1 MNARDR
7 AAGLA
12 EPHAPQ
18 AKGVRVGRFVLI
30 DTLGRGAQATVW
42 RAHDERLDREVA
54 LKLLRPGAGAISV
67 NQWLHEARAVS
78 RLSHPN
84 IVPVFEADD
93 ADGQP
98 YLVFELVRGRTLA
111 EALRC
116 AGAMPPRAA
125 VTLLRGVLE
134 ALRAAHAQGIVHRDL
149 KPSNILLDPDGRARV
164 MDFGIAARVSD
175 RVGHICG
182 TPGYMSPEAAQGS
195 TPAPTMDV
203 FAAGMILGELLVGKQ
218 LLQERDPHRA
228 LHRTVHEDVMLPES
242 DAVDAG
248 LRAIV
253 LRAVT
258 RAPGARFDSAGALV
272 AALDTWVKGLDGPT
286 GAPASNGTLDFLLRR
301 MRHKSDFPALSDAVA
316 RIQRVAASDNESLNS
331 LAAEILKDVALTH
344 KLLRLVNSAS
354 YRHAGGG
361 TISTVSRAIAL
372 VGFAG
377 VRNMALSLVLLDHL
391 NDKQHAAQLKEQFL
405 CALMAGQ
412 LASELA
418 LQARES
424 EESYLGA
431 MLHNLG
437 RLLTEFYLPE
447 EARAVREELRP
458 HAASLGDA
466 QPSAE
471 QVSQRVLGLS
481 FQQLGVGVARA
492 WGLPETL
499 QQCMRTPEGDAPTRR
514 IESRN
519 ERLRWVARACN
530 EMAEAVMRGGD
541 GAGGA
546 TPEALASRYAN
557 ALGVTPRQMIDAVET
572 SRRRLRELANAM
584 GLRLE
589 SGSAARR
596 LIDQAPG
603 MPSPVALASAIA
615 AASEPAG
622 DAATVVMPRIETVP
636 PPLPPGDVLNAGIQ
650 DVTNTLAQESF
661 RLNEV
666 LRMILETMYRA
677 LGFRCV
683 VFALRDPKSGVITGR
698 FGLGEQAQAMASQFS
713 VSVQGGTGRSS
724 DLLSAVCQ
732 KGVDTLITD
741 ATASNVAARLPAW
754 LQRNAQA
761 QTFLLLPLAMKG
773 ATFALIYADRAQPGS
788 IAAGEKE
795 LSLLRTLRNQA
806 VMAFRQAG

>member
-1 MNARDR
+1 MNAPDR
-7 AAGLA
+7 TAPLARPQAHAAGT
-12 EPHAPQ
+12 
-18 AKGVRVGRFVLI
+18 RVGRFTLL
-30 DTLGRGAQATVW
+30 DTLGQGAQATVW
-42 RAHDERLDREVA
+42 RAHDQRLDREVA
-54 LKLLRPGAGAISV
+54 LKLLLPGAATLSV

-84 IVPVFEADD
+84 IVPVFEADE

-111 EALRC
+111 EALR
-116 AGAMPPRAA
+116 AGGAMTPRAA

-175 RVGHICG
+175 GVGHVCG
-182 TPGYMSPEAAQGS
+182 TPGYMSPEAAQGM
-195 TPAPTMDV
+195 APVAAMDV
-203 FAAGMILGELLVGKQ
+203 FAAGMILGELLTGRA
-218 LLQERDPHRA
+218 LLQERDAQRA
-228 LHRTVHEDVMLPES
+228 LHRTIHDDVVLPES
-242 DAVDAG
+242 EAIDAT

-253 LRAVT
+253 QRALART
-258 RAPGARFDSAGALV
+258 PGSRFDSV
-272 AALDTWVKGLDGPT
+272 AALVTALDAWVQATDGPAA
-286 GAPASNGTLDFLLRR
+286 APVSNGTLDFLLRR

-354 YRHAGGG
+354 FRHAGGG

-377 VRNMALSLVLLDHL
+377 VRNMALSLVLLDHMH
-391 NDKQHAAQLKEQFL
+391 DKRHAAQLKEQFL

-412 LASELA
+412 LASELT
-418 LQARES
+418 LQSRGS

-431 MLHNLG
+431 LLHNLG

-447 EARAVREELRP
+447 EARAIRDELRP
-458 HAASLGDA
+458 HAARLGDTA
-466 QPSAE
+466 PTSE
-471 QVSQRVLGLS
+471 QASQRVLGLG

-499 QQCMRTPEGDAPTRR
+499 QQCMRTPEGDPPGRCVDSA
-514 IESRN
+514 N
-519 ERLRWVARACN
+519 ERLRWLARACN
-530 EMAEAVMRGGD
+530 EMAEAVMRGD
-541 GAGGA
+541 EGAGA
-546 TPEALASRYAN
+546 TPEMLAVRYAT
-557 ALGVTPRQMIDAVET
+557 ALGVAPRQMTQAVEA
-572 SRRRLRELANAM
+572 SRRKLRELADAM

-589 SGSAARR
+589 TDSPARR
-596 LIDQAPG
+596 LIEPPGTAP
-603 MPSPVALASAIA
+603 PA
-615 AASEPAG
+615 AAMAPAAPA
-622 DAATVVMPRIETVP
+622 DAATLVQPRVDTVP
-636 PPLPPGDVLNAGIQ
+636 PALPSTDVLTAGIQ

-683 VFALRDPKSGVITGR
+683 VFALRDPKTGIITGR
-698 FGLGEQAQAMASQFS
+698 FGLGDGAQALAAQFN
-713 VSVQGGTGRSS
+713 VPLHGGAAKAQ
-724 DLLSAVCQ
+724 DLLAAVCH
-732 KGVDTLITD
+732 KGVDTLIAD
-741 ATASNVAARLPAW
+741 ATAPNVATRLPAW
-754 LQRNAQA
+754 LRRQPQV
-761 QTFLLLPLAMKG
+761 QTFLLLPMAMKG
-773 ATFALIYADRAQPGS
+773 ATFALIYADRAQAGS

-806 VMAFRQAG
+806 LMAFRQAG

>member
-1 MNARDR
+1 MNAPDR
-7 AAGLA
+7 IAGLSRSQ
-12 EPHAPQ
+12 PHA
-18 AKGVRVGRFVLI
+18 AGVRVGRFRLI

-54 LKLLRPGAGAISV
+54 LKLLLPGAEAISV
-67 NQWLHEARAVS
+67 HQWLHEARAVS

-93 ADGQP
+93 ANGQP

-111 EALRC
+111 EALR
-116 AGAMPPRAA
+116 AGGAMPPRAA

-149 KPSNILLDPDGRARV
+149 KPSNILLDPDGRPRV

-182 TPGYMSPEAAQGS
+182 TPGYMSPEAAQG
-195 TPAPTMDV
+195 TAPTAAMDV
-203 FAAGMILGELLVGKQ
+203 FAAGMILGELLSGKP

-228 LHRTVHEDVMLPES
+228 LHRTIHEDVMLPES
-242 DAVDAG
+242 DAIDAA

-253 LRAVT
+253 QRAVART
-258 RAPGARFDSAGALV
+258 AGSRFDSAAALV
-272 AALDTWVKGLDGPT
+272 AALDAWIKATDGPAS
-286 GAPASNGTLDFLLRR
+286 APESNGTLDFLLRR
-301 MRHKSDFPALSDAVA
+301 MRHKSDFPALSDAVV

-344 KLLRLVNSAS
+344 KLLRLVNTAS
-354 YRHAGGG
+354 FRHAGGG

-377 VRNMALSLVLLDHL
+377 VRNMALSLVLLDHMH
-391 NDKQHAAQLKEQFL
+391 DKHHAAQLKEQFL

-412 LASELA
+412 LASELTV
-418 LQARES
+418 QAGQS
-424 EESYLGA
+424 EQSYLGA

-447 EARAVREELRP
+447 EARAIREELRP
-458 HAASLGDA
+458 HAARLGDA
-466 QPSAE
+466 APTAE
-471 QVSQRVLGLS
+471 QASQRVLGLT

-492 WGLPETL
+492 WGLPESL
-499 QQCMRTPEGDAPTRR
+499 QQCMRTPEGDAPARLVEPGT
-514 IESRN
+514 

-530 EMAEAVMRGGD
+530 EMAEAVMRGD
-541 GAGGA
+541 HGAGGA
-546 TPEALASRYAN
+546 TPETLATRYAT
-557 ALGVTPRQMIDAVET
+557 ALGVSPRQMAQAVEA
-572 SRRRLRELANAM
+572 SRRKLRELADAM

-589 SGSAARR
+589 SDSPARR
-596 LIDQAPG
+596 LIERAPSVA
-603 MPSPVALASAIA
+603 SPAAMASAGAPIA
-615 AASEPAG
+615 EAQ
-622 DAATVVMPRIETVP
+622 TLVTPRIETVP
-636 PPLPPGDVLNAGIQ
+636 PALPPGDVLNAGIQ
-650 DVTNTLAQESF
+650 DVVNTLAQESF

-683 VFALRDPKSGVITGR
+683 VFALKDPKSGVVTGR
-698 FGLGEQAQAMASQFS
+698 FGLGEGVQALVPQFT
-713 VSVQGGTGRSS
+713 VSLQGGQGKAP
-724 DLLSAVCQ
+724 DLLAAVCH
-732 KGVDTLITD
+732 KGVDTLIAD
-741 ATASNVAARLPAW
+741 ATTANVAARLPAW
-754 LQRNAQA
+754 LRRQPQA
-761 QTFLLLPLAMKG
+761 QTFLLLPMAMKG

-806 VMAFRQAG
+806 VMAFRQAS

>member
-1 MNARDR
+1 MNAPDR
-7 AAGLA
+7 TAGLTPA
-12 EPHAPQ
+12 MAHA
-18 AKGVRVGRFVLI
+18 AGVRVGRFVLI

-54 LKLLRPGAGAISV
+54 LKLLLPGAEAISV

-93 ADGQP
+93 AGGQP

-111 EALRC
+111 EALR
-116 AGAMPPRAA
+116 AGGAMPPRAA

-149 KPSNILLDPDGRARV
+149 KPSNILLDPDGRPRV

-182 TPGYMSPEAAQGS
+182 TPGYMSPEAAQGAAP
-195 TPAPTMDV
+195 TPAMDV
-203 FAAGMILGELLVGKQ
+203 FAAGMILGELLHGKA

-228 LHRTVHEDVMLPES
+228 LHRTIHEDVLLPES
-242 DAVDAG
+242 DAIDAG

-253 LRAVT
+253 QRALA
-258 RAPGARFDSAGALV
+258 RAAGSRFDSAAALV
-272 AALDTWVKGLDGPT
+272 AALDAWIQATDGPA

-354 YRHAGGG
+354 FRHAGGG

-377 VRNMALSLVLLDHL
+377 VRNMALSLVLLDHMH
-391 NDKQHAAQLKEQFL
+391 DKRHAAQLKEQFL

-412 LASELA
+412 LASELT

-431 MLHNLG
+431 LLHNLG

-447 EARAVREELRP
+447 EARAIRDELRP
-458 HAASLGDA
+458 HAARLGA
-466 QPSAE
+466 AAPTAE
-471 QVSQRVLGLS
+471 QASQRVLGLS
-481 FQQLGVGVARA
+481 YQQLGVGVARA
-492 WGLPETL
+492 WGRPETL
-499 QQCMRTPEGDAPTRR
+499 QQCMRTPEGDAPGRLV
-514 IESRN
+514 ESGT

-530 EMAEAVMRGGD
+530 EMAEAVMRGDAD
-541 GAGGA
+541 GGGT
-546 TPEALASRYAN
+546 TPEALATRYAT
-557 ALGVTPRQMIDAVET
+557 ALGVSPRQMVQAVEA
-572 SRRRLRELANAM
+572 SRRKLRELADAM

-589 SGSAARR
+589 SDSPARR
-596 LIDQAPG
+596 LIDRAPS
-603 MPSPVALASAIA
+603 MPSPAALANA
-615 AASEPAG
+615 AAPST
-622 DAATVVMPRIETVP
+622 DAPTLVAPRVETVP
-636 PPLPPGDVLNAGIQ
+636 PALPPGDVLNAGIQ
-650 DVTNTLAQESF
+650 DVINTLAQESF

-683 VFALRDPKSGVITGR
+683 VFALKDPKTGIVTGR
-698 FGLGEQAQAMASQFS
+698 FGLGEGAPALVQQFT
-713 VSVQGGTGRSS
+713 VSLQGGQAKAP
-724 DLLSAVCQ
+724 DLLAAVCH
-732 KGVDTLITD
+732 KGVDTLIAD
-741 ATASNVAARLPAW
+741 ATTANVAARLPAW
-754 LQRNAQA
+754 LRRQPQA
-761 QTFLLLPLAMKG
+761 QTFLLLPMAMKG

-806 VMAFRQAG
+806 VMAFRQAS

>member
-1 MNARDR
+1 
-7 AAGLA
+7 
-12 EPHAPQ
+12 
-18 AKGVRVGRFVLI
+18 
-30 DTLGRGAQATVW
+30 VW
-42 RAHDERLDREVA
+42 RAHDQRLDREVA
-54 LKLLRPGAGAISV
+54 LKLLLPGAETLSV

-84 IVPVFEADD
+84 IVPVFEADE

-111 EALRC
+111 EALR
-116 AGAMPPRAA
+116 AGGAMTPRAA

-175 RVGHICG
+175 GVGHICG
-182 TPGYMSPEAAQGS
+182 TPGYMSPEAAQGLPP
-195 TPAPTMDV
+195 TPAMDV
-203 FAAGMILGELLVGKQ
+203 FAAGMILGELLIGRQ

-228 LHRTVHEDVMLPES
+228 LHRTIHEDVALPES
-242 DAVDAG
+242 DAIDAS

-253 LRAVT
+253 QRALT
-258 RAPGARFDSAGALV
+258 RTPGVRYDGAGAMG
-272 AALDTWVKGLDGPT
+272 AALDAWVQSADGPPA
-286 GAPASNGTLDFLLRR
+286 APSSNGTLDFLLRR

-354 YRHAGGG
+354 FRHAGGG

-377 VRNMALSLVLLDHL
+377 VRNMALSLVLLDHMH
-391 NDKQHAAQLKEQFL
+391 DKRHAAQLKEQFL

-412 LASELA
+412 LASELT

-431 MLHNLG
+431 LLHNLG

-447 EARAVREELRP
+447 EARAIREELRP
-458 HAASLGDA
+458 HAARLGNA
-466 QPSAE
+466 APTAE
-471 QVSQRVLGLS
+471 QASQRVLGLG
-481 FQQLGVGVARA
+481 FQQLGIGVARA

-499 QQCMRTPEGDAPTRR
+499 QQCMRTPEGDPPSRR
-514 IESRN
+514 VDGGA
-519 ERLRWVARACN
+519 ERLRWLARACN
-530 EMAEAVMRGGD
+530 EMAEAAMRVDESTGPM
-541 GAGGA
+541 
-546 TPEALASRYAN
+546 PEALAARYAT
-557 ALGVTPRQMIDAVET
+557 ALGVAPRQMMQAVDA
-572 SRRRLRELANAM
+572 SRRKLRELAHAM

-589 SGSAARR
+589 GDSPARR
-596 LIDQAPG
+596 LIETPSAP
-603 MPSPVALASAIA
+603 SVA
-615 AASEPAG
+615 AAANAAAPAVDAASV
-622 DAATVVMPRIETVP
+622 DAATLVMPRIETVP
-636 PPLPPGDVLNAGIQ
+636 PARPATEVLNAGIQ

-683 VFALRDPKSGVITGR
+683 LFALKDPKTGVLTGR
-698 FGLGEQAQAMASQFS
+698 FGLGEGASSLAAQCT
-713 VSVQGGTGRSS
+713 VLLQGSEARAQ
-724 DLLSAVCQ
+724 DLLAAVCH
-732 KGVDTLITD
+732 KGVDTLIAD
-741 ATASNVAARLPAW
+741 ATAANVAARLPAW
-754 LQRNAQA
+754 LRREPRA
-761 QTFLLLPLAMKG
+761 QTFLLLPMAMKG
-773 ATFALIYADRAQPGS
+773 STFALIYADRAQAGS

>member
-1 MNARDR
+1 MNAPERAGSLAR
-7 AAGLA
+7 PGSHAAGA
-12 EPHAPQ
+12 
-18 AKGVRVGRFVLI
+18 RVGRFVLV

-42 RAHDERLDREVA
+42 RAHDQRLDREVA
-54 LKLLRPGAGAISV
+54 LKLLLPGAETLSV

-84 IVPVFEADD
+84 IVPVFEADE

-111 EALRC
+111 EALR
-116 AGAMPPRAA
+116 AGGAMTARAA
-125 VTLLRGVLE
+125 VALLRGVLE

-149 KPSNILLDPDGRARV
+149 KPSNILLDPDGRPRV

-175 RVGHICG
+175 GVGHVCG
-182 TPGYMSPEAAQGS
+182 TPGYMSPEAAQGLAP
-195 TPAPTMDV
+195 TPAMDV
-203 FAAGMILGELLVGKQ
+203 FAAGMILGELLAGRA
-218 LLQERDPHRA
+218 LLHERDPQRA
-228 LHRTVHEDVMLPES
+228 LHRTIHEDVVLPES

-248 LRAIV
+248 LRAI
-253 LRAVT
+253 LQRALART
-258 RAPGARFDSAGALV
+258 PGARFDSAGALV
-272 AALDTWVKGLDGPT
+272 NALDAWVQATDGASA
-286 GAPASNGTLDFLLRR
+286 APASNGTLDFLLRR

-354 YRHAGGG
+354 FRHAGGG

-377 VRNMALSLVLLDHL
+377 VRNMALSLVLLDHMH
-391 NDKQHAAQLKEQFL
+391 DKRHAAQLKEQFL

-412 LASELA
+412 LASELS

-431 MLHNLG
+431 LLHNLG

-447 EARAVREELRP
+447 EARAIREELRP
-458 HAASLGDA
+458 HAARLGDA
-466 QPSAE
+466 APTPE
-471 QVSQRVLGLS
+471 QASQRVLGLG
-481 FQQLGVGVARA
+481 FQQLGIGVARA

-499 QQCMRTPEGDAPTRR
+499 QQCMRTPEGDPPARR
-514 IESRN
+514 IDGGG
-519 ERLRWVARACN
+519 ERVRWLARACN
-530 EMAEAVMRGGD
+530 EMAEAALRGNEST
-541 GAGGA
+541 GA
-546 TPEALASRYAN
+546 TPDALAARYAA
-557 ALGVTPRQMIDAVET
+557 ALGVSARQMTQAFDA
-572 SRRRLRELANAM
+572 SRGKLRELADAM

-589 SGSAARR
+589 SDSPARR
-596 LIDQAPG
+596 LIEAPSTAPTAG
-603 MPSPVALASAIA
+603 PANSPAPA
-615 AASEPAG
+615 A
-622 DAATVVMPRIETVP
+622 DAATIVVPPRVQTVP
-636 PPLPPGDVLNAGIQ
+636 PALPPSDVLTAGIQ

-683 VFALRDPKSGVITGR
+683 VFALKDPKTGVITGR
-698 FGLGEQAQAMASQFS
+698 FGLGEGAQALAAQFA
-713 VSVQGGTGRSS
+713 VPLHGGSAKAQ
-724 DLLSAVCQ
+724 DLLAAVCH
-732 KGVDTLITD
+732 KGVDTLIAD
-741 ATASNVAARLPAW
+741 AGAANVAARLPAW
-754 LQRNAQA
+754 LRRQPQA
-761 QTFLLLPLAMKG
+761 QTLLLLPLMMKG

-806 VMAFRQAG
+806 LMAFRQTG

>member
-1 MNARDR
+1 MNAPDR
-7 AAGLA
+7 MAALA
-12 EPHAPQ
+12 RPQ
-18 AKGVRVGRFVLI
+18 AHASGARVGRFVLQ

-54 LKLLRPGAGAISV
+54 LKLLLPGAAGISL

-111 EALRC
+111 EALR
-116 AGAMPPRAA
+116 AGGAMTARAA

-134 ALRAAHAQGIVHRDL
+134 ALRAAHGQGIVHRDL
-149 KPSNILLDPDGRARV
+149 KPSNILLDPDGRPRV

-175 RVGHICG
+175 SVGHICG
-182 TPGYMSPEAAQGS
+182 TPGYMSPEAAQGLAP
-195 TPAPTMDV
+195 TPAMDV
-203 FAAGMILGELLVGKQ
+203 YAAGMVLGELLTGGP
-218 LLQERDPHRA
+218 LLRERDPHRA
-228 LHRTVHEDVMLPES
+228 LQRTIDEDVVLPES
-242 DAVDAG
+242 DAIDAG

-253 LRAVT
+253 QRAVA
-258 RAPGARFDSAGALV
+258 RKPGSRFDSAGALV
-272 AALDTWVKGLDGPT
+272 AALDAWVQATDGPST
-286 GAPASNGTLDFLLRR
+286 APASNGTLDFLLRR

-354 YRHAGGG
+354 FRHAGGG

-377 VRNMALSLVLLDHL
+377 VRNMALSLVLLDHMH
-391 NDKQHAAQLKEQFL
+391 DKRHAAQLKEQFL

-412 LASELA
+412 LASELT

-431 MLHNLG
+431 LLHNLG

-447 EARAVREELRP
+447 EARAIREELRP
-458 HAASLGDA
+458 HAARLGDA
-466 QPSAE
+466 APTAE
-471 QVSQRVLGLS
+471 QASQRVLGLG
-481 FQQLGVGVARA
+481 FQQLGIGVARA

-499 QQCMRTPEGDAPTRR
+499 QQCMRTPEGDPPTRR
-514 IESRN
+514 IDAAA
-519 ERLRWVARACN
+519 ERLRWLARTCN
-530 EMAEAVMRGGD
+530 EMAEAAMRID
-541 GAGGA
+541 EAAGPL
-546 TPEALASRYAN
+546 PETLAARYAT
-557 ALGVTPRQMIDAVET
+557 ALGVAPRQMMQAMEA
-572 SRRRLRELANAM
+572 SRRKLRELADAM

-589 SGSAARR
+589 ADSPARR
-596 LIDQAPG
+596 LLEGAGLTP
-603 MPSPVALASAIA
+603 A
-615 AASEPAG
+615 AASVAG
-622 DAATVVMPRIETVP
+622 GAAQAEAATLVVPRIETVP
-636 PPLPPGDVLNAGIQ
+636 PAQPPTDVLTAGIQ

-677 LGFRCV
+677 LGFRCI
-683 VFALRDPKSGVITGR
+683 VFALRDPKAGVITGR
-698 FGLGEQAQAMASQFS
+698 FGLGEGAQALASQFS
-713 VSVQGGTGRSS
+713 VPLHDGQAKAQ

-732 KGVDTLITD
+732 KGVDTLIAD
-741 ATASNVAARLPAW
+741 ATAANVATRLPAW
-754 LQRNAQA
+754 LRRQPQA
-761 QTFLLLPLAMKG
+761 QTFLLLPLVMKG
-773 ATFALIYADRAQPGS
+773 STFALIYADRAPAGS

>member
-1 MNARDR
+1 
-7 AAGLA
+7 
-12 EPHAPQ
+12 
-18 AKGVRVGRFVLI
+18 
-30 DTLGRGAQATVW
+30 
-42 RAHDERLDREVA
+42 
-54 LKLLRPGAGAISV
+54 
-67 NQWLHEARAVS
+67 
-78 RLSHPN
+78 
-84 IVPVFEADD
+84 VFEADE

-111 EALRC
+111 EALRSG
-116 AGAMPPRAA
+116 GALTPRAA

-175 RVGHICG
+175 GAGHICG
-182 TPGYMSPEAAQGS
+182 TPGYMSPEAAQGLPP
-195 TPAPTMDV
+195 TPTMDV
-203 FAAGMILGELLVGKQ
+203 FAAGMILGELLTGKQ
-218 LLQERDPHRA
+218 LLQERDPPRA
-228 LHRTVHEDVMLPES
+228 LQRTIHEDVLLPES
-242 DAVDAG
+242 DAVDAN

-253 LRAVT
+253 QRAVA
-258 RAPGARFDSAGALV
+258 RAPGARFDGAGALIS
-272 AALDTWVKGLDGPT
+272 ALDAWVQATDGP
-286 GAPASNGTLDFLLRR
+286 GAAPASNGTLDFLLRR

-354 YRHAGGG
+354 FRHAGGG

-377 VRNMALSLVLLDHL
+377 VRNMALSLVLLDHMH
-391 NDKQHAAQLKEQFL
+391 DKRHAAQLKEQFL

-412 LASELA
+412 LASELT

-431 MLHNLG
+431 LLHNLG

-447 EARAVREELRP
+447 EARAIRDELRP
-458 HAASLGDA
+458 HAARLGGA
-466 QPSAE
+466 APTPE
-471 QVSQRVLGLS
+471 QASQRVLGLG
-481 FQQLGVGVARA
+481 FQQLGIGVARA

-499 QQCMRTPEGDAPTRR
+499 QHCMRTPEGDPPSRR
-514 IESRN
+514 IDTSA
-519 ERLRWVARACN
+519 ERLRWLARACN
-530 EMAEAVMRGGD
+530 EMSEAALRTD
-541 GAGGA
+541 DNGA
-546 TPEALASRYAN
+546 TPETLAARYAG
-557 ALGVTPRQMIDAVET
+557 ALGVAPRQITQAFEA
-572 SRRRLRELANAM
+572 SRRKLRELADAM

-589 SGSAARR
+589 SDSPARR
-596 LIDQAPG
+596 LIDPPSVSAPTVVA
-603 MPSPVALASAIA
+603 PSA
-615 AASEPAG
+615 APA
-622 DAATVVMPRIETVP
+622 DATLVMPRVETVP
-636 PPLPPGDVLNAGIQ
+636 PALPPTDVLTAGIQ

-683 VFALRDPKSGVITGR
+683 VFALKDPKTGILTGR
-698 FGLGEQAQAMASQFS
+698 FGLGEGASALASQFS
-713 VSVQGGTGRSS
+713 VPLRGEPAKAQ
-724 DLLSAVCQ
+724 DLLAAVCH
-732 KGVDTLITD
+732 KGVDTLIAD
-741 ATASNVAARLPAW
+741 AAAPNVAARLPAW
-754 LQRNAQA
+754 LRCQPQA
-761 QTFLLLPLAMKG
+761 QTFLLLPMMMKG
-773 ATFALIYADRAQPGS
+773 ATFALIYADRAQAGS

-806 VMAFRQAG
+806 VMAFRQAS

>member
-1 MNARDR
+1 MNAPDR
-7 AAGLA
+7 MAALA
-12 EPHAPQ
+12 QPQ
-18 AKGVRVGRFVLI
+18 AHACGARVGRFVLQDI
-30 DTLGRGAQATVW
+30 LGRGAQATVW

-54 LKLLRPGAGAISV
+54 LKLLLPGAAGISV

-111 EALRC
+111 EALR
-116 AGAMPPRAA
+116 AGGAMTARAA

-134 ALRAAHAQGIVHRDL
+134 ALRAAHGQGIVHRDL
-149 KPSNILLDPDGRARV
+149 KPSNILLDPDGRPRV
-164 MDFGIAARVSD
+164 MDFGIAARASD
-175 RVGHICG
+175 GVGHICG
-182 TPGYMSPEAAQGS
+182 TPGYMSPEAAQGLAP
-195 TPAPTMDV
+195 TPAMDV
-203 FAAGMILGELLVGKQ
+203 YAAGMILGELLTGGP
-218 LLQERDPHRA
+218 LLRERDPHRA
-228 LHRTVHEDVMLPES
+228 LRRTIDEDVVLPES
-242 DAVDAG
+242 DAIDAG

-253 LRAVT
+253 QRAVA
-258 RAPGARFDSAGALV
+258 RSPGSRFDSAGALV
-272 AALDTWVKGLDGPT
+272 AALDAWVQATDGP
-286 GAPASNGTLDFLLRR
+286 GVAPASNGTLDFLLRR

-354 YRHAGGG
+354 FRHAGGG

-377 VRNMALSLVLLDHL
+377 VRNMALSLVLLDHMH
-391 NDKQHAAQLKEQFL
+391 DKRHAAQLKEQFL

-412 LASELA
+412 LASELT

-431 MLHNLG
+431 LLHNLG

-447 EARAVREELRP
+447 EARAIREELRP
-458 HAASLGDA
+458 HAARLGDA
-466 QPSAE
+466 APTAE
-471 QVSQRVLGLS
+471 QASQRVLGLG
-481 FQQLGVGVARA
+481 FQQLGIGVARA

-499 QQCMRTPEGDAPTRR
+499 QQCMRTPEGDPPTRR
-514 IESRN
+514 IDAGA
-519 ERLRWVARACN
+519 ERLRWLARTCN
-530 EMAEAVMRGGD
+530 EMAEAAMRTD
-541 GAGGA
+541 EAAGPL
-546 TPEALASRYAN
+546 PETLAARYAP
-557 ALGVTPRQMIDAVET
+557 ALGMAPRQMMQAMEA
-572 SRRRLRELANAM
+572 SRRKLRELADAM

-589 SGSAARR
+589 ADSPARR
-596 LIDQAPG
+596 LIE
-603 MPSPVALASAIA
+603 SASLTPA
-615 AASEPAG
+615 AASVAG
-622 DAATVVMPRIETVP
+622 DAQAEAATLVMPRIETVP
-636 PPLPPGDVLNAGIQ
+636 PALPPTDVLTAGIQ

-677 LGFRCV
+677 LGFRCI
-683 VFALRDPKSGVITGR
+683 VFALRDPKAGVITGR
-698 FGLGEQAQAMASQFS
+698 FGLGEGAQALVAQFS
-713 VSVQGGTGRSS
+713 VSLHDGQTKAQ

-732 KGVDTLITD
+732 KGVDTLIAD
-741 ATASNVAARLPAW
+741 ATAANVATRLPAW
-754 LQRNAQA
+754 LRRQPQA
-761 QTFLLLPLAMKG
+761 QTFLLLPLVMKG
-773 ATFALIYADRAQPGS
+773 STFALIYADRTPAGS

>member
-1 MNARDR
+1 MNAPDR

-12 EPHAPQ
+12 RPHAH
-18 AKGVRVGRFVLI
+18 AAGGRVGRFVLI

-54 LKLLRPGAGAISV
+54 LKLLLPGAEAISV

-93 ADGQP
+93 ANGQP
-98 YLVFELVRGRTLA
+98 YLVIELVRGRTLA
-111 EALRC
+111 EALR
-116 AGAMPPRAA
+116 AGGSMPPRAA
-125 VTLLRGVLE
+125 VNLLRGVLE

-182 TPGYMSPEAAQGS
+182 TPGYMSPEAAQG
-195 TPAPTMDV
+195 TAPTPTMDV
-203 FAAGMILGELLVGKQ
+203 FAAGMILGELLTGKQ
-218 LLQERDPHRA
+218 LLRERDPHRA
-228 LHRTVHEDVMLPES
+228 LHRTIHEDVVMPES
-242 DAVDAG
+242 DAIDAG

-253 LRAVT
+253 QRAVA
-258 RAPGARFDSAGALV
+258 RAPGARFEGAGALV
-272 AALDTWVKGLDGPT
+272 AALDAWIQATDGPA

-301 MRHKSDFPALSDAVA
+301 MRHKSDFPALSDAVV

-354 YRHAGGG
+354 FRHAGGG

-377 VRNMALSLVLLDHL
+377 VRNMALSLVLLDHMH
-391 NDKQHAAQLKEQFL
+391 DKQHAGQLKEQFL

-412 LASELA
+412 LASELT

-431 MLHNLG
+431 LLHNLG

-447 EARAVREELRP
+447 EANAIRDELRP
-458 HAASLGDA
+458 HAARLGDA
-466 QPSAE
+466 APTAE
-471 QVSQRVLGLS
+471 QTSQRVLGLS

-492 WGLPETL
+492 WGLPESL
-499 QQCMRTPEGDAPTRR
+499 QQCMRTPEGDAPVRR
-514 IESRN
+514 IESGN

-530 EMAEAVMRGGD
+530 EMAEAVMRGDG

-546 TPEALASRYAN
+546 TPETLAARYAT
-557 ALGVTPRQMIDAVET
+557 ALGVSPRQMAQAVEA
-572 SRRRLRELANAM
+572 SRRKLRELADAM
-584 GLRLE
+584 GLRLA
-589 SGSAARR
+589 SDSPARR
-596 LIDQAPG
+596 LIEHTPS
-603 MPSPVALASAIA
+603 MPSPAGLASTVA
-615 AASEPAG
+615 AAADATRE
-622 DAATVVMPRIETVP
+622 AATLVVPRAQTVP
-636 PPLPPGDVLNAGIQ
+636 PALPPGDVLNAGIQ
-650 DVTNTLAQESF
+650 DVINTLAQESF

-683 VFALRDPKSGVITGR
+683 VFALKDPRSGVISGR
-698 FGLGEQAQAMASQFS
+698 FGLGDNAQAMASQFS
-713 VSVQGGTGRSS
+713 VSMQGSPGKPS
-724 DLLSAVCQ
+724 DLLTAVCH
-732 KGVDTLITD
+732 KGVDTLIAD
-741 ATASNVAARLPAW
+741 ATAPNVAARLPAW

-761 QTFLLLPLAMKG
+761 QTFLLLPMSMKG

>member
-1 MNARDR
+1 MNAPDR
-7 AAGLA
+7 AAGLGRSQ
-12 EPHAPQ
+12 PHA
-18 AKGVRVGRFVLI
+18 AGVRVGRFVLI

-54 LKLLRPGAGAISV
+54 LKLLLPGAEAISV

-111 EALRC
+111 EALR
-116 AGAMPPRAA
+116 AGGAMPPRAA

-149 KPSNILLDPDGRARV
+149 KPSNILLDPDGRPRV

-182 TPGYMSPEAAQGS
+182 TPGYMSPEAAQGAAP
-195 TPAPTMDV
+195 TPAMDV
-203 FAAGMILGELLVGKQ
+203 FAAGMILGELLSGRP

-228 LHRTVHEDVMLPES
+228 LHRTIHEDVLLPES
-242 DAVDAG
+242 DAIDAG

-253 LRAVT
+253 QRALART
-258 RAPGARFDSAGALV
+258 AGSRFDSAGALV
-272 AALDTWVKGLDGPT
+272 AALDAWIQATDGPAS
-286 GAPASNGTLDFLLRR
+286 APASNGTLDFLLRR
-301 MRHKSDFPALSDAVA
+301 MRHKSDFPALSDAVV

-354 YRHAGGG
+354 FRHGGGG

-377 VRNMALSLVLLDHL
+377 VRNMALSLVLLDHMH
-391 NDKQHAAQLKEQFL
+391 DKKHAAQLKEQFL

-412 LASELA
+412 LASELT
-418 LQARES
+418 LQTGQS
-424 EESYLGA
+424 EQSYLGA
-431 MLHNLG
+431 LLHNLG

-447 EARAVREELRP
+447 EASAIREELRP
-458 HAASLGDA
+458 HAARVGNA
-466 QPSAE
+466 APTAE
-471 QVSQRVLGLS
+471 QTSQRVLGLS

-499 QQCMRTPEGDAPTRR
+499 QQCMRTPEGDAPARLVEAGTD
-514 IESRN
+514 
-519 ERLRWVARACN
+519 RLRWIVRACN
-530 EMAEAVMRGGD
+530 EIAEAVMRGDD
-541 GAGGA
+541 GTGGA
-546 TPEALASRYAN
+546 TPEALAARYAT
-557 ALGVTPRQMIDAVET
+557 ALGVSPRQMAEAVET
-572 SRRRLRELANAM
+572 SRRKLRELADAM

-589 SGSAARR
+589 SNSAARR
-596 LIDQAPG
+596 LIERAPSV
-603 MPSPVALASAIA
+603 PSPAALANAVAPA
-615 AASEPAG
+615 A
-622 DAATVVMPRIETVP
+622 DAPTLVTPRIETVP
-636 PPLPPGDVLNAGIQ
+636 PALPPGDVLNAGIQ

-683 VFALRDPKSGVITGR
+683 VFALKDPKTGIVTGR
-698 FGLGEQAQAMASQFS
+698 FGLGEGAPALVQQFT
-713 VSVQGGTGRSS
+713 VSLQGGQAKAP
-724 DLLSAVCQ
+724 DLLAAVCH
-732 KGVDTLITD
+732 KGVDTLIAD
-741 ATASNVAARLPAW
+741 ATTANVAARLPAW
-754 LQRNAQA
+754 LRRQPQA
-761 QTFLLLPLAMKG
+761 QTFLLLPMAMKG

-806 VMAFRQAG
+806 VMAFRQAS

>member
-1 MNARDR
+1 MNAPDR
-7 AAGLA
+7 AAPLA
-12 EPHAPQ
+12 ATAVHA
-18 AKGVRVGRFVLI
+18 AGARVGRFALL

-42 RAHDERLDREVA
+42 RAHDARLDREVA
-54 LKLLRPGAGAISV
+54 LKLLLPGAETLSV

-93 ADGQP
+93 VDGQP
-98 YLVFELVRGRTLA
+98 YLVFELVRGRTLT
-111 EALRC
+111 EALR
-116 AGAMPPRAA
+116 AGGAMTPRAA
-125 VTLLRGVLE
+125 VALLRGVLE

-182 TPGYMSPEAAQGS
+182 TPGYMSPEAAQGAVP
-195 TPAPTMDV
+195 TPTMDV
-203 FAAGMILGELLVGKQ
+203 FAAGMILGELLTGRQ
-218 LLQERDPHRA
+218 LLVERDPHKA
-228 LHRTVHEDVMLPES
+228 LRRTIHEDMVLPECEAI
-242 DAVDAG
+242 DPT

-253 LRAVT
+253 QRALART
-258 RAPGARFDSAGALV
+258 PAARFDSAGALIT
-272 AALDTWVKGLDGPT
+272 ALDAWVQATDGT
-286 GAPASNGTLDFLLRR
+286 TTAPASNGTLDFLLRR
-301 MRHKSDFPALSDAVA
+301 MRHKSDFPALSDAVV

-354 YRHAGGG
+354 FRHAGGG

-377 VRNMALSLVLLDHL
+377 VRNMALSLVLLDHMH
-391 NDKQHAAQLKEQFL
+391 DKQHAAQLKEQFL

-412 LASELA
+412 LASELT

-431 MLHNLG
+431 LLHNLG

-447 EARAVREELRP
+447 EARAIRDELRP
-458 HAASLGDA
+458 HAARLGDTA
-466 QPSAE
+466 PTSE
-471 QVSQRVLGLS
+471 QASQRVLGLG
-481 FQQLGVGVARA
+481 FQQLGIGVARA

-499 QQCMRTPEGDAPTRR
+499 QQCMRTPDGDPPARR
-514 IESRN
+514 VDSGT
-519 ERLRWVARACN
+519 ERVRWLARACN
-530 EMAEAVMRGGD
+530 EMAEAVMRGNE
-541 GAGGA
+541 GAGA
-546 TPEALASRYAN
+546 TPEALAARFAT
-557 ALGVTPRQMIDAVET
+557 ALGVAPRQMTQAVEA
-572 SRRRLRELANAM
+572 SRRKLRELADAM

-589 SGSAARR
+589 ADSPARR
-596 LIDQAPG
+596 LIEQPSAP
-603 MPSPVALASAIA
+603 PSIAVANTGAPA
-615 AASEPAG
+615 AE
-622 DAATVVMPRIETVP
+622 AATLVMPRVETVP
-636 PPLPPGDVLNAGIQ
+636 PALPPTDVLTAGIQ

-683 VFALRDPKSGVITGR
+683 VFALKDPKTGIITGR
-698 FGLGEQAQAMASQFS
+698 FGLGDAAQALVPQFS
-713 VSVQGGTGRSS
+713 VALQGGQAKAQ
-724 DLLSAVCQ
+724 DLLAAVCQ
-732 KGVDTLITD
+732 KGVDTLIAD
-741 ATASNVAARLPAW
+741 ATAANVAARLPVW
-754 LQRNAQA
+754 LRRQPQA
-761 QTFLLLPLAMKG
+761 QTFLLLPMAMKG
-773 ATFALIYADRAQPGS
+773 ATFALIYADRAQAGS

-806 VMAFRQAG
+806 LMAFRQAS